1 MQVKPGTF
9 AANKLPGHGNIWN
22 GFGNLLAGLNYARK
36 RYGDSLSFL
45 GQGHGYA
52 NGGLISN
59 HGVYEIAEKDM
70 PEYVI
75 PTDISK
81 RSRAYQLLGEVIT
94 QFSSDSKAIGN
105 PLTGSSFAS
114 SESEI
119 KTLNSKFDRL
129 LSLVTELIGVNAD
142 QVQAIQDQGSLDMQQ
157 VYRKQARDMRMRQTG
172 LGGA

>member
-1 MQVKPGTF
+1 MP
-9 AANKLPGHGNIWN
+9 
-22 GFGNLLAGLNYARK
+22 
-36 RYGDSLSFL
+36 
-45 GQGHGYA
+45 
-52 NGGLISN
+52 ISN
-59 HGVYEIAEKDM
+59 HGIYEIAESNL

-81 RSRAYQLLGEVIT
+81 RSRANQLLGEVIT
-94 QFSSDSKAIGN
+94 QFSSESKAMGN
-105 PLTGSSFAS
+105 TLTGSPLVS
-114 SESEI
+114 SENEI

-129 LSLVTELIGVNAD
+129 LSLVTELIGVNND